1 MQHPLETEVAVIGL
15 GSMGSLALWELSRRG
30 VPAIGIEQYQPG
42 HERGAAHGES
52 RIFRSCY
59 AEGPEYVPLL
69 DSAFALWR
77 ELEAET
83 GTDLFTAGGALF
95 IGHPDTGYVAQCRA
109 TAEAYELPHEVL
121 GRAAAERRYPQ
132 HRLQPGQVVFVDRRA
147 GFVRPEAAV
156 RAAVE
161 RAREL
166 GAEVLAGARVLGLDE
181 HAGGIDVL
189 TEIGTVRARQAIV
202 AVGAWIE
209 KLLPELRIPTFV
221 ERQVMVWFRAF
232 RPADYTPERF
242 PTFIRERGEGQTW
255 YGFPTLDGATI
266 KAALHHGGSAADPD
280 ALDRSIHPSDVEP
293 LGQLLRDAVPGID
306 ARGVRGKACM
316 YTNTV
321 DGHFVIG
328 RPSAFRRLVLLG
340 PMADHGFKFAPAVGR
355 IGADLAASGETD
367 LPIVTFSP
375 DRFLA
380 DTYLAA
386 G

>member
-1 MQHPLETEVAVIGL
+1 MQHRLETEVAVVGL
-15 GSMGSLALWELSRRG
+15 GSMGSLALWELARRG
-30 VPAIGIEQYQPG
+30 VPAVGIEQFQPG
-42 HERGAAHGES
+42 HDRGAAHGES

-83 GTDLFTAGGALF
+83 GADLFTVNGALF
-95 IGHPDTGYVAQCRA
+95 VGRPDTGYVAECRT

-121 GRAAAERRYPQ
+121 DRVAAERRYPQ
-132 HRLQPGQVVFVDRRA
+132 HRLQPDEVVFVDHRA

-156 RAAVE
+156 NAAVG
-161 RAREL
+161 RARTL
-166 GAEVLAGARVLGLDE
+166 GADVLAGARVLGLEE
-181 HAGGIDVL
+181 HADGI
-189 TEIGTVRARQAIV
+189 EIRTDAGVVRAQQAIV
-202 AVGAWIE
+202 AAGAWIE

-232 RPADYTPERF
+232 RPTDYTPERF
-242 PTFIRERGEGQTW
+242 PIFIRERGEGQTW
-255 YGFPTLDGATI
+255 YGFPSLDGATI

-293 LGQLLRDAVPGID
+293 LGELLRDAVPGID

-328 RPSAFRRLVLLG
+328 RPSGLDRLILLG
-340 PMADHGFKFAPAVGR
+340 PMADHGFKFASSVGK
-355 IGADLAASGETD
+355 IGADLAESGETD
-367 LPIVTFSP
+367 LPIATFSP